1 MPLTGQNITAVRRE
15 QAPAKNNPVWFQ
27 RVFPRYCGS
36 YFKYRMSWI
45 IVCVLERACWFRC
58 RVSEWA
64 AGCCS
69 RCCSFTSVCALE
81 RACWCRCRVLPR
93 SATSGCCCW
102 SGVCALEVACA
113 AAGCR
118 CRVLLQGAVEWSVC
132 FGAGVLG
139 AVVGCGFRVLLL
151 EWCVRFGAGMLAPL
165 QDAAGCCQ
173 SAVCAGATG
182 AAAKC
187 GCWRRCTGA
196 ARCLWQCGLWAL
208 MEVTF

>member
-1 MPLTGQNITAVRRE
+1 MLVPLQGAAAE
-15 QAPAKNNPVWFQ
+15 CYF
-27 RVFPRYCGS
+27 RVLL
-36 YFKYRMSWI
+36 
-45 IVCVLERACWFRC
+45 LEWCARFGGGLRRC
-58 RVSEWA
+58 RVPLQGA
-64 AGCCS
+64 APG
-69 RCCSFTSVCALE
+69 
-81 RACWCRCRVLPR
+81 RCRVI
-93 SATSGCCCW
+93 C
-102 SGVCALEVACA
+102 
-113 AAGCR
+113 
-118 CRVLLQGAVEWSVC
+118 VL

-139 AVVGCGFRVLLL
+139 AVVGCGFRVLLD
-151 EWCVRFGAGMLAPL
+151 WCVRFGAGMLVPL